1 MCVISKIFKFMDNPH
16 TIHIIYL
23 FAKIWKVNYYSSLK
37 SRNSLLNTNLYMYLS
52 TFFTFFCSK
61 NALFPS
67 RFFKIYY
74 VQVRTAPAYQ
84 TKPINLVPTFSPLKK
99 CLCVLSLVIVSQQYV
114 FFYFLVLFQD
124 IMVRF
129 FFFSILEYYYC
140 AHRAQQL
147 KTTSVNLLSPPALHF
162 FVHF

>member
-1 MCVISKIFKFMDNPH
+1 MFVICKTFKFMDNPH
-16 TIHIIYL
+16 TIYSIFL
-23 FAKIWKVNYYSSLK
+23 TAKIRKVNYCLSSYY
-37 SRNSLLNTNLYMYLS
+37 RNFSNEFYLHMYLS
-52 TFFTFFCSK
+52 TVHNFILLC
-61 NALFPS
+61 
-67 RFFKIYY
+67 Y

-129 FFFSILEYYYC
+129 FFFFPLLEYYYC

-162 FVHF
+162 LFIFNIVIR